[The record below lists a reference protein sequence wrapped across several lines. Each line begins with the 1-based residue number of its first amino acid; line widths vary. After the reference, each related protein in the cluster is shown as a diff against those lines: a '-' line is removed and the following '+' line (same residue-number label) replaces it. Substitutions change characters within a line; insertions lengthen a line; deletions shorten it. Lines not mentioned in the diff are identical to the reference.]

1 MVIRPDRLVL
11 FSVFSA
17 VDSYYTNSG
26 DNARLLTNNWAIAYN
41 SGMVTEFNEV
51 QAHLREEQVFATVP
65 GDVIVVEFSATNEQ
79 LLSRSEIV
87 ELLDAVIVFPVPD
100 EPRIS
105 IYRRLL
111 NLL

>member
-1 MVIRPDRLVL
+1 MLPPALNLPFKAKVTFCVYAVI
-11 FSVFSA
+11 
-17 VDSYYTNSG
+17 
-26 DNARLLTNNWAIAYN
+26 ARLLTNNWAIAYN